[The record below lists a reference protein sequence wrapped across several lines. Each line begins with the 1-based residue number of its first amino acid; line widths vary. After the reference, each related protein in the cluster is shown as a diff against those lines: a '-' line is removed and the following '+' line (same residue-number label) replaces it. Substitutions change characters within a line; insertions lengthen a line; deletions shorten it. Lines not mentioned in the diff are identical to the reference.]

1 MPGSIAIWLKRAGR
15 IFERDLLNVAIYIPE
30 DFYVVIPWLA
40 DDRFDTRDLVTDIFF
55 RSAKRQRLSN
65 ARSKMTLLKSC
76 CICRRLYFSSVDVVV
91 FCKQLCI

>member
-40 DDRFDTRDLVTDIFF
+40 DDRFDTRVWLLIFF
-55 RSAKRQRLSN
+55 FDQRSGKGFRTRAAK
-65 ARSKMTLLKSC
+65 
-76 CICRRLYFSSVDVVV
+76 
-91 FCKQLCI
+91 